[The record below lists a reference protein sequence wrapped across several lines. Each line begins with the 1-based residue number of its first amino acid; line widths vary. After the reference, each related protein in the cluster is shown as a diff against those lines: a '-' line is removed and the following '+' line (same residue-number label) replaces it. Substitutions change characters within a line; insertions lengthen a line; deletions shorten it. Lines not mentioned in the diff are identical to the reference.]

1 MSKLSLSV
9 IAYAP
14 CLNKTTIKSNKK
26 QMNSSAD
33 TFTFHPLS
41 GHPTP
46 HFFYLAPCLTN
57 LQSFLFTPSPHRTPN
72 AALLEAV
79 VSAIPN
85 RNKNVKILL
94 IFHFLPFE
102 FISQLDEEEKTG
114 EGGGRTTVQNNQESR
129 R

>member
-1 MSKLSLSV
+1 MSKITLSV
-9 IAYAP
+9 IVYAP

-57 LQSFLFTPSPHRTPN
+57 LQSFLLTTFPARIPN
-72 AALLEAV
+72 ATLFYLTPYLANL
-79 VSAIPN
+79 
-85 RNKNVKILL
+85 
-94 IFHFLPFE
+94 
-102 FISQLDEEEKTG
+102 
-114 EGGGRTTVQNNQESR
+114 
-129 R
+129 